1 VCEAGWRS
9 IAKKKLGCRRVQ
21 AADPQPAAAACHA
34 NGGADGGARCATCPA
49 AGSTALRTPSPPT
62 MPWKPPAPA
71 PKCPKCGKSVYA
83 QEEVLGCGQKWHK
96 ACYTC
101 GLCKRPLAK
110 GMELEF
116 VSLPCAVA
124 RRLAGPLVWQ
134 CALVWQAPT
143 VATQGRLGCVVWV
156 FARCPTRHICH
167 GGAGEMSCLCSYSVL
182 TSRTS
187 SDKTADQC
195 QLQKQ
200 KGEDGVTRPYCTK
213 PCHATVSGLGGFRAG
228 GGATGTG
235 ATGIGKRP
243 VPPIPSGDHK
253 RGRGASMGTHSAA
266 PGLLK

>member
-1 VCEAGWRS
+1 
-9 IAKKKLGCRRVQ
+9 
-21 AADPQPAAAACHA
+21 
-34 NGGADGGARCATCPA
+34 
-49 AGSTALRTPSPPT
+49 

-116 VSLPCAVA
+116 
-124 RRLAGPLVWQ
+124 
-134 CALVWQAPT
+134 
-143 VATQGRLGCVVWV
+143 
-156 FARCPTRHICH
+156 
-167 GGAGEMSCLCSYSVL
+167 
-182 TSRTS
+182 
-187 SDKTADQC
+187 
-195 QLQKQ
+195 

-235 ATGIGKRP
+235 ATGIGH
-243 VPPIPSGDHK
+243 G
-253 RGRGASMGTHSAA
+253 GN
-266 PGLLK
+266 